1 MRLVVIVAAF
11 GLLTACAADAPAVP
25 AGPDG
30 EPDPVLVSGRDIYSG
45 RCATC
50 HGGSGGGD
58 RGPKLAD
65 GRVVESLPDAAEQFT
80 VVHDGRGQMPGFGDS
95 LSDEEIDAVVRYT
108 REVL

>member
-1 MRLVVIVAAF
+1 MRLVVIVAAL
-11 GLLTACAADAPAVP
+11 GLLSACAADAPAVP
-25 AGPDG
+25 VGPDG
-30 EPDPVLVSGRDIYSG
+30 EPDPVLVSGREVYGD

-65 GRVVESLPDAAEQFT
+65 GRVVESLPDPVDQFT
-80 VVHDGRGQMPGFGDS
+80 VIHDGRGQMPAFGDS
-95 LSDEEIDAVVRYT
+95 LTDEQIDAVVRYT